1 MDFFSIANWPLWALV
16 GLLGGLPLGAAYN
29 RRVQKRAADAR
40 RRIPRRWPLALR
52 VIANSEERKVW
63 HWLLTTFFDHAI
75 MIKIPVTRF
84 LLSTSPDHRMNCYE
98 LLSCVYCTFTVVSLS
113 GQVVGCIDLAA
124 GSRRNTTSQRVKR
137 TLFDQCNIPYLA
149 LDPADL
155 PSLEAV
161 RSRFLGTLDL
171 GKADRSAHE
180 AAIRRASEELR
191 SSLARKRKTRSD
203 FASLSPDGA
212 DDSSSGCGQGSREGS
227 QFVGS
232 RWNEN
237 SFLLP
242 LDSRTATLRAGSLD

>member
-1 MDFFSIANWPLWALV
+1 MEFFSIANWPLWALG
-16 GLLGGLPLGAAYN
+16 GLLGGLPLGAAFS
-29 RRVQKRAADAR
+29 RRLQKRAADAR

-52 VIANSEERKVW
+52 VIAHSEERKVW

-75 MIKIPVTRF
+75 MIKMPVTRF
-84 LLSTSPDHRMNCYE
+84 LLSTSPEHRMRCYD

-113 GQVVGCIDLAA
+113 GQVVGCIDLV
-124 GSRRNTTSQRVKR
+124 SRSRQNTTSQRVKK
-137 TLFDQCNIPYLA
+137 TLFDQCGIPYLA
-149 LDPADL
+149 LDAADL

-180 AAIRRASEELR
+180 AAIRKASQELR
-191 SSLARKRKTRSD
+191 SSLARKRRTRSD
-203 FASLSPDGA
+203 FASLSPEGT
-212 DDSSSGCGQGSREGS
+212 DDSSFGGGQGDQEKS

-237 SFLLP
+237 SFVSP
-242 LDSRTATLRAGSLD
+242 LDSRTASLR

>member
-1 MDFFSIANWPLWALV
+1 MDFFSIANWPLWALG

-75 MIKIPVTRF
+75 MIKMPVTRF
-84 LLSTSPDHRMNCYE
+84 LLATSPEHRMRCYD

-113 GQVVGCIDLAA
+113 GQAVGCIDLV
-124 GSRRNTTSQRVKR
+124 SRSRQNTTSQRVKR
-137 TLFDQCNIPYLA
+137 TLFDQCDIPYLA

-180 AAIRRASEELR
+180 AAIRKASQELR
-191 SSLARKRKTRSD
+191 SSLARKRRTRSD
-203 FASLSPDGA
+203 FASLSPDGT
-212 DDSSSGCGQGSREGS
+212 DDSSSGGGQGGRERS
-227 QFVGS
+227 QFMGS

-237 SFLLP
+237 SFLSP
-242 LDSRTATLRAGSLD
+242 FDSRTAPLR